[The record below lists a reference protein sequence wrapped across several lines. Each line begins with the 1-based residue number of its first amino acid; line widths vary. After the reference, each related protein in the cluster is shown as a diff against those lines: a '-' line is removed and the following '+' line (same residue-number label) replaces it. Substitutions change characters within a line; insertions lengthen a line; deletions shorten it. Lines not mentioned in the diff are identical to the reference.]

1 MKSTILQLLLVFVS
15 YSSIVSAVKFTD
27 PLEEF
32 LMRER
37 LRQQAEEEEERQH
50 QRNVFQE
57 VPVGDVGSG
66 RTTDEGLE
74 TSTGIFATT
83 DLQSTSMMQ
92 KLTTSTRHRETQSQ
106 CCVLGAT
113 AGRSGFLCNPENYR
127 PQVIMRHDPNRL
139 GNFKVTREDRQRYI
153 ELRQHSKCV
162 SGAVPR
168 LSEEF
173 QRCCKQAYIDTLDE
187 EVLGAADEFDMPIM
201 LELPLQIDIISKQRK
216 TPRHKNHKV

>member
-1 MKSTILQLLLVFVS
+1 MCLP
-15 YSSIVSAVKFTD
+15 A
-27 PLEEF
+27 EF

-57 VPVGDVGSG
+57 VPVEDVGSG
-66 RTTDEGLE
+66 RTTDQGLE
-74 TSTGIFATT
+74 TSTGTFVTT

-127 PQVIMRHDPNRL
+127 PQVIMRYGLSFFLYPSYSL
-139 GNFKVTREDRQRYI
+139 S
-153 ELRQHSKCV
+153 HS
-162 SGAVPR
+162 
-168 LSEEF
+168 
-173 QRCCKQAYIDTLDE
+173 
-187 EVLGAADEFDMPIM
+187 
-201 LELPLQIDIISKQRK
+201 LPLALLLSLSFSFILY
-216 TPRHKNHKV
+216 